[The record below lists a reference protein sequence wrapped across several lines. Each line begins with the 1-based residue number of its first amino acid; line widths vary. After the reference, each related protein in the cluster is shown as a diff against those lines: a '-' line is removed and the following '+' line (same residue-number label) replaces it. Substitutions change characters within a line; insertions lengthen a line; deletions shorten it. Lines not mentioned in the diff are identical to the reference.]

1 MGRHKKVIIKKVGT
15 KKVKVKKETPK
26 PQETVDESNLIMT
39 KDLDKFSRLLLR
51 YKLKETKVDANNVK
65 TFVFYKN

>member
-1 MGRHKKVIIKKVGT
+1 MGRPKKIVKKIKAKKAEIKK
-15 KKVKVKKETPK
+15 EIPK
-26 PQETVDESNLIMT
+26 PQAAIDESNLIMT